1 MKITVKLGAP
11 LSTVIGTAQVSLT
24 VPEGTSAGQVL
35 DELHSHYPR
44 FAAGLRGE
52 GLPRALA
59 HIMAV
64 QTVLGT
70 ARLCHEEELHPALLK
85 DLVTSPGGT
94 TIAGIYALESSGFR
108 GAVMDAVTAA
118 ATRSQELGEGK

>member
-11 LSTVIGTAQVSLT
+11 LSTVIGTAQVRLS

-59 HIMAV
+59 GM
-64 QTVLGT
+64 
-70 ARLCHEEELHPALLK
+70 P
-85 DLVTSPGGT
+85 
-94 TIAGIYALESSGFR
+94 YALFINARPLPFEQAGS
-108 GAVMDAVTAA
+108 
-118 ATRSQELGEGK
+118 TRLRDGDRLYLFLPVAGG